1 MLSSFV
7 NGYCRSHFV
16 IIKENCEDESKD
28 WKLEDKQES
37 KEEDKEYEMNDVVVP
52 FANRRL

>member
-1 MLSSFV
+1 MQSSFV